1 MNKRIEKILDTVN
14 DIKQVEIKPFFY
26 TRLSSKLKYINN
38 SEKFYLRYER
48 PFLIMLVSFLLVLN
62 IFFITSNETEGLN
75 NLSVDINEF
84 YFESNKNDIINFTSN
99 EE

>member
-1 MNKRIEKILDTVN
+1 MNKRIEKILDAVN
-14 DIKQVEIKPFFY
+14 DIKQVKIKPFFY
-26 TRLSSKLKYINN
+26 TRLSSKLQYINN

>member
-26 TRLSSKLKYINN
+26 SRLSSKLKYINN

>member
-14 DIKQVEIKPFFY
+14 DIKQVKIKPFFY
-26 TRLSSKLKYINN
+26 TRLSSKLQYINN

-62 IFFITSNETEGLN
+62 IFFISCNEAEELN

>member
-1 MNKRIEKILDTVN
+1 MNKRIEKILDAVN

-26 TRLSSKLKYINN
+26 TRLSSKLEYINN

>member
-26 TRLSSKLKYINN
+26 SRLSSKLKYINN

-75 NLSVDINEF
+75 NVSVDINEF

>member
-14 DIKQVEIKPFFY
+14 DIKQVKIKPFFY
-26 TRLSSKLKYINN
+26 TRLSSKLQYINN

-62 IFFITSNETEGLN
+62 IFFITSNEIEGLN

>member
-1 MNKRIEKILDTVN
+1 MNKRIEKILDTLN
-14 DIKQVEIKPFFY
+14 DIKQVKIKPFFY
-26 TRLSSKLKYINN
+26 TRLSSKLQYINN

>member
-14 DIKQVEIKPFFY
+14 DIKQVKIKPFFY
-26 TRLSSKLKYINN
+26 TRLSSKLQYINN

-48 PFLIMLVSFLLVLN
+48 PFLIMLVSFVLVLN

>member
-26 TRLSSKLKYINN
+26 SRLSSKLKYINN
-38 SEKFYLRYER
+38 SEKFYLRFER

>member
-1 MNKRIEKILDTVN
+1 MNKQIEKILDTVN
-14 DIKQVEIKPFFY
+14 DIKQVKIKPFFY
-26 TRLSSKLKYINN
+26 TRLSSKLQYINN

>member
-1 MNKRIEKILDTVN
+1 MKKRIEKILDTVN

-26 TRLSSKLKYINN
+26 SRLSSKLKYINN

>member
-26 TRLSSKLKYINN
+26 SRLSSKLKYINN

-99 EE
+99 ED

>member
-14 DIKQVEIKPFFY
+14 DIKQVKIKPFFY
-26 TRLSSKLKYINN
+26 TRLSSKLQYINN

-48 PFLIMLVSFLLVLN
+48 PFLIMLVSFLLILN

>member
-26 TRLSSKLKYINN
+26 SRLSSKLKYINN

-75 NLSVDINEF
+75 NISVDINEF

>member
-14 DIKQVEIKPFFY
+14 DIKQVKIKPFFY
-26 TRLSSKLKYINN
+26 TRLSSKLQYINN

-75 NLSVDINEF
+75 NLSVDINEY

>member
-14 DIKQVEIKPFFY
+14 DIKQVKIKPFFY
-26 TRLSSKLKYINN
+26 TRLSSKLQYINN

>member
-26 TRLSSKLKYINN
+26 SRLSSKLKYINN

-75 NLSVDINEF
+75 NVSVDINEF

-99 EE
+99 DE

>member
-14 DIKQVEIKPFFY
+14 DIKQVKIKPFFY
-26 TRLSSKLKYINN
+26 TRLSSKLQYINN

-75 NLSVDINEF
+75 NLSVDVNEF

>member
-1 MNKRIEKILDTVN
+1 
-14 DIKQVEIKPFFY
+14 
-26 TRLSSKLKYINN
+26 
-38 SEKFYLRYER
+38 
-48 PFLIMLVSFLLVLN
+48 MLVSFLLVLN